1 MNAKQICTCDMNIDS
16 LSRHPWKSAEGRV
29 DRLTLKRQELS
40 PGVEVSK
47 GDSRTC
53 MGVGG
58 RFGVLENETELETQ
72 GLHAEKVRGTRK
84 TDLKDVFKR
93 L

>member
-1 MNAKQICTCDMNIDS
+1 
-16 LSRHPWKSAEGRV
+16 
-29 DRLTLKRQELS
+29 
-40 PGVEVSK
+40 
-47 GDSRTC
+47 

-72 GLHAEKVRGTRK
+72 GLRAEKVRGTRK